1 VLRTPQGKLHFNC
14 IIYALCYIAS
24 AYFTSDPEDSS
35 VRFSPAVLL
44 CVASFSLTSDISAQS
59 LHNTE
64 FQLDYSS
71 SGVTGL
77 KHVHDKYDTDYI
89 ARSRTLGDLLIR
101 YRSKGEKDWKKASAA
116 LLNPADHASEQAVN
130 FTIGELV
137 PTLASLARASASVR
151 SQGLFA
157 LSDDLMPENSHD
169 EGVPRFVWFGR
180 KGTAEWAQY
189 DFPQPKEVH
198 SVQVYWALH
207 DDDANPGKLPK
218 SWRVLYRDGDDWKEV
233 TSPGGYPVTADQLT
247 STDFHPVTTS
257 ALRIE
262 VQLQEGATAGLFKWG
277 LNSEGRNV
285 NPIADLQ
292 ATENFRLQDNALVWT
307 IALKNASTRELEIGD
322 LALPIQFN
330 TQYVWDKTETYTK
343 RLIPHTLI
351 AGNGS
356 FLFWMRTNTEGP
368 YLVMTPAAGS
378 GLEYFEPQRFGRGV
392 AYYLHSTAA
401 GEELRVKGG
410 TWRLPH
416 TNLLLKPSGQSGDS
430 TTYQFRFRWAEDYAA
445 VRNVLY
451 DEGVFDIHVV
461 PGMTVPNDLTA
472 MFSLHTRNKI
482 KAVVAEHPEATQID
496 YVGERGRDV
505 HVYRV
510 RFSRI
515 GENLLKV
522 DYGDAQSLSLEF
534 FVTEP
539 LETLF
544 KKRASFLVSH
554 EQVKDPAK
562 WYNTVFS
569 QWDMKHEILRSPDD
583 LDNLQSYAVA
593 SDDPALGKAPY
604 IAGKNIFYPSQPEID
619 AVESYLKNFVWG
631 GLQETDKEPYPYA
644 IYGIPNWK
652 VNRDSPKDDPSG
664 KKHIWRIYDYPHIIL
679 LYYNMY
685 RVAKLYPSMTK
696 YLDKDAYLE
705 RAFGTAKA
713 FFTVPLEIVKWSAY
727 ETGTYNEVVIPDLID
742 ALYENGHKDQG
753 DWLKAAWEKK
763 VKHFINDHPYL
774 FGSEYP
780 FDSTGFESTHA
791 FAKYAMSHVLHP
803 GETAPTEE
811 SADVFNRTVKYDD
824 AVSFLEEQMKLNLA
838 CRGWL
843 ETAYYYLGSD
853 YRGGGPS
860 NYTLSYMAQ
869 MGGWAVSDYALYFAR
884 DPLTYLRLGYA
895 SFLSSWALLNSG
907 TPESNY
913 GYWYPGSNND
923 GGAGGGFEPRP
934 WGRAWFGNKEMG
946 RGSWW
951 YSGEIDLGYS
961 GALRSAATIVV
972 DDPIFGLF
980 AYGGDI
986 SRQKNLTQVIPK
998 DGLRARFHIV
1008 RGTQRLHILLARDGF
1023 ANDKPVSFDDALATI
1038 RFTLENRAAASHET
1052 VVQIAGLPAGEYE
1065 ATAQN
1070 HRLQKLT
1077 VRNGEEQQI
1086 RIPVDASGVAVVIT
1100 RVGALIHH

>member
-1 VLRTPQGKLHFNC
+1 VRFRPALPICLALSLSPQG
-14 IIYALCYIAS
+14 
-24 AYFTSDPEDSS
+24 
-35 VRFSPAVLL
+35 FS
-44 CVASFSLTSDISAQS
+44 QS
-59 LHNTE
+59 LDSAD
-64 FQLDYSS
+64 FQINYSS
-71 SGVTGL
+71 AGVTSL

-89 ARSRTLGDLLIR
+89 ARGRTLGDLLIR
-101 YRSKGEKDWKKASAA
+101 YRPAGEKEWKKMSAA
-116 LLNPADHASEQAVN
+116 FIKPGVPSSQQAVV
-130 FTIGELV
+130 FQIGELV
-137 PTLASLARASASVR
+137 PTLASLARASASIR

-157 LSDDLMPENSHD
+157 LSDELVPENSHD
-169 EGVPRFVWFGR
+169 TEVSRFVWFGR
-180 KGTAEWAQY
+180 KGTTEWVQY
-189 DFPQPKEVH
+189 DFPEPKQVH

-207 DDDANPGKLPK
+207 DDDTNPGKLPK
-218 SWRVLYRDGDDWKEV
+218 SWRLLYRDGDDWKEV
-233 TSPGGYPVTADQLT
+233 TSESDYPATADQLT
-247 STDFHPVTTS
+247 SVDFNPVTTS

-262 VQLQEGATAGLFKWG
+262 VQLEDGATAGLFKWG
-277 LNSEGRNV
+277 LNGEGRKVSQIN
-285 NPIADLQ
+285 DLQ
-292 ATENFRLQDNALVWT
+292 ASESFQLQDDALVWK
-307 IALKNASTRELEIGD
+307 ISLKNTTTHELEIGD

-343 RLIPHTLI
+343 RLIPHTLV
-351 AGNGS
+351 AENGS

-368 YLVMTPAAGS
+368 YLVMTPSSGS
-378 GLEYFEPQRFGRGV
+378 RLEYFEPQRFGRGV
-392 AYYLHSTAA
+392 TYYLHSAAA
-401 GEELRVKGG
+401 GEELRAKGG
-410 TWRLPH
+410 SWRLPQ
-416 TNLLLKPSGQSGDS
+416 TNLLLEPKGQSGDS
-430 TTYQFRFRWAEDYAA
+430 TTYQFSFRWAQDYAA
-445 VRNVLY
+445 VRNLLY
-451 DEGVFDIHVV
+451 EEGDFDINVV
-461 PGMTVPNDLTA
+461 PGMTVPTDLTA
-472 MFSLHTRNKI
+472 MLSLHTRNKI
-482 KAVVAEHPEATQID
+482 KAVVPEHPEATQIQ
-496 YVGERGRDV
+496 YVGERGKDI
-505 HVYRV
+505 HVYKV
-510 RFSRI
+510 RFSHL

-522 DYGDAQSLSLEF
+522 KYGEAQYLSLEF

-544 KKRASFLVSH
+544 KKRATFLVSR
-554 EQVKDPAK
+554 EQVKDSSK

-583 LDNLQSYAVA
+583 LDSLQSYAVA

-604 IAGKNIFYPSQPEID
+604 IAGKNIFYPSQREID

-664 KKHIWRIYDYPHIIL
+664 KKHVWRIYDYPHIVL

-685 RVAKLYPSMTK
+685 RVAKLYPEMPK

-713 FFTVPLEIVKWSAY
+713 FFTVPLDVVKWSAY

-742 ALYENGHKDQG
+742 ALYENDHKDQG

-780 FDSTGFESTHA
+780 FDSTGFESTEA
-791 FAKYAMSHVLHP
+791 FAKYAMTRVSHP
-803 GETAPTEE
+803 GKTAAGE
-811 SADVFNRTVKYDD
+811 SEDVFNQTVKYED

-884 DPLTYLRLGYA
+884 DPITYLRLGYA
-895 SFLSSWALLNSG
+895 SYLSSWALLNSG
-907 TPESNY
+907 TAESNY
-913 GYWYPGSNND
+913 GYWYPGKNND

-934 WGRAWFGNKEMG
+934 WGRAWLGNKEMG

-972 DDPIFGLF
+972 EDPIFGLF
-980 AYGGDI
+980 AYGGDV
-986 SRQKNLTQVIPK
+986 SREKNFTQVIPK
-998 DGLRARFHIV
+998 DGLRERFHIV
-1008 RGTQRLHILLARDGF
+1008 RGTQRVHIVLDRDGF
-1023 ANDKPVSFDDALATI
+1023 AKDKPVSFDDALTTI
-1038 RFTLENRAAASHET
+1038 RFTLENRASLKHDAI
-1052 VVQIAGLPAGEYE
+1052 VRVAGLPAGNYQ
-1065 ATAQN
+1065 ATVQN
-1070 HRLQKLT
+1070 YPAQKLT
-1077 VRNGEEQQI
+1077 VSSGDEQQM
-1086 RIPVDASGVAVVIT
+1086 RIPVDASGATVAIT
-1100 RVGALIHH
+1100 RVNAATHR

>member
-1 VLRTPQGKLHFNC
+1 LRFVP
-14 IIYALCYIAS
+14 
-24 AYFTSDPEDSS
+24 
-35 VRFSPAVLL
+35 VMLL
-44 CVASFSLTSDISAQS
+44 AASFSLAPEVSAQS
-59 LHNTE
+59 ISDSQ
-64 FQLDYSS
+64 FQLDSSS
-71 SGVTGL
+71 SGLTSL
-77 KHVHDKYDTDYI
+77 KRVQDKYDTDYI
-89 ARSRTLGDLLIR
+89 ARGRALGDVLIR
-101 YRSKGEKDWKKASAA
+101 YRLEDERDWRKASAA
-116 LLNPADHASEQAVN
+116 LRNPSDPSSAQSLTLRID
-130 FTIGELV
+130 ELV
-137 PTLASLARASASVR
+137 PTLASLARPSAAVR
-151 SQGLFA
+151 SQA
-157 LSDDLMPENSHD
+157 LLVLNDQPLPENSHD
-169 EGVPRFVWFGR
+169 ENVLRFAWYGR
-180 KGTAEWAQY
+180 KGTAEWVQY
-189 DFPQPKEVH
+189 DFPEPKQVQ

-207 DDDANPGKLPK
+207 DNDTNPDKLPK

-233 TSPGGYPVTADQLT
+233 NSPAGYPLAADRVNEAEFG
-247 STDFHPVTTS
+247 SVTTS
-257 ALRIE
+257 ALRLE
-262 VQLQEGATAGLFKWG
+262 VQLQDGATAAIFKWG
-277 LNSEGRNV
+277 LNGEGRKV
-285 NPIADLQ
+285 KPIKDLE
-292 ATENFRLQDNALVWT
+292 ATESFRLQNNVLLWT
-307 IALKNASTRELEIGD
+307 ISLKNVSTRDLEIGD
-322 LALPIQFN
+322 VALPIPFN

-378 GLEYFEPQRFGRGV
+378 GFEYFEPQGFGRGV
-392 AYYLHSTAA
+392 AYYLHSAAA
-401 GEELRVKGG
+401 GEELRAKGG

-416 TNLLLKPSGQSGDS
+416 TKLVLMPVGQSGDS
-430 TTYQFRFRWAEDYAA
+430 ATYQFRFRWAEDYNA
-445 VRNVLY
+445 VRDVLY
-451 DEGVFDIHVV
+451 EEGAFDINVV
-461 PGMTVPNDLTA
+461 PGMTVPTDLTA
-472 MFSLHTRNKI
+472 MFSLRTHNKI
-482 KAVVAEHPEATQID
+482 REIVPEHPEATQIQ
-496 YVGERGRDV
+496 YVGDRGKDV
-505 HVYRV
+505 HVYKV
-510 RFSRI
+510 RFSRL

-522 DYGDAQSLSLEF
+522 EYGNAQYLSLEF

-554 EQVKDPAK
+554 EQVKDPSK

-569 QWDMKHEILRSPDD
+569 QWDMKHEILRTPDD

-619 AVESYLKNFVWG
+619 AIEGYLKNFVWG
-631 GLQETDKEPYPYA
+631 GLQQMDKEPYPYA

-652 VNRDSPKDDPSG
+652 VNRDSPKDNPDG
-664 KKHIWRIYDYPHIIL
+664 KKHIWRIYDYPHIVL

-685 RVAKLYPSMTK
+685 QVAKLYPSMTK

-727 ETGTYNEVVIPDLID
+727 ETGTYNEVVIPELID
-742 ALYENGHKDQG
+742 ALYENGRREEA

-791 FAKYAMSHVLHP
+791 IAKYAMAHVLAP
-803 GETAPTEE
+803 EETPASGE
-811 SADVFNRTVKYDD
+811 SADVFNRTVKYED
-824 AVSFLEEQMKLNLA
+824 AVSFLNEQMQLNLA

-853 YRGGGPS
+853 YRGSGPS

-869 MGGWAVSDYALYFAR
+869 MGGWAVSDYGLYFAR
-884 DPLTYLRLGYA
+884 DPIPYLRLGYA

-913 GYWYPGSNND
+913 GYWYPGKNSD

-934 WGRAWFGNKEMG
+934 WGRAWLGNKEMG

-961 GALRSAATIVV
+961 GALRSAATVVV

-986 SRQKNLTQVIPK
+986 SHDKDLTQVIPK

-1008 RGTQRLHILLARDGF
+1008 RGTQRMHILLDRDGF
-1023 ANDKPVSFDDALATI
+1023 ARDKPISFDDALTTI
-1038 RFTLENRAAASHET
+1038 QFTLENRATASHVT
-1052 VVQIAGLPAGEYE
+1052 VLRVSGLPPGIYE
-1065 ATAQN
+1065 ATEQN
-1070 HRLQKLT
+1070 YPPQRLT
-1077 VRNGEEQQI
+1077 VRNGEEQQF
-1086 RIPVDASGVAVVIT
+1086 RVPVGPSDASLVIQ
-1100 RVGALIHH
+1100 RVTASNHPASDH

>member
-1 VLRTPQGKLHFNC
+1 MFLWGLNGEGR
-14 IIYALCYIAS
+14 
-24 AYFTSDPEDSS
+24 E
-35 VRFSPAVLL
+35 
-44 CVASFSLTSDISAQS
+44 VAPI
-59 LHNTE
+59 
-64 FQLDYSS
+64 
-71 SGVTGL
+71 
-77 KHVHDKYDTDYI
+77 HD
-89 ARSRTLGDLLIR
+89 L
-101 YRSKGEKDWKKASAA
+101 
-116 LLNPADHASEQAVN
+116 HASE
-130 FTIGELV
+130 
-137 PTLASLARASASVR
+137 S
-151 SQGLFA
+151 
-157 LSDDLMPENSHD
+157 
-169 EGVPRFVWFGR
+169 
-180 KGTAEWAQY
+180 
-189 DFPQPKEVH
+189 
-198 SVQVYWALH
+198 
-207 DDDANPGKLPK
+207 
-218 SWRVLYRDGDDWKEV
+218 
-233 TSPGGYPVTADQLT
+233 
-247 STDFHPVTTS
+247 FH
-257 ALRIE
+257 
-262 VQLQEGATAGLFKWG
+262 LQK
-277 LNSEGRNV
+277 
-285 NPIADLQ
+285 
-292 ATENFRLQDNALVWT
+292 NALIWT
-307 IALKNASTRELEIGD
+307 ISLKNESMRELEIGD

-368 YLVMTPAAGS
+368 YLVMTPAPGS
-378 GLEYFEPQRFGRGV
+378 GLEYFEPRGFGRGV
-392 AYYLHSTAA
+392 AYYIHSAAA
-401 GEELRVKGG
+401 GEELQAKGG

-416 TNLLLKPSGQSGDS
+416 TKILLQPSGQSGDS
-430 TTYQFRFRWAEDYAA
+430 ATYQFRFRWAEDYSA

-451 DEGVFDIHVV
+451 EDGDFDINVV
-461 PGMTVPNDLTA
+461 PGMTIPADLTA
-472 MFSLHTRNKI
+472 MFSLRTHNKI
-482 KAVVAEHPEATQID
+482 RAIVPEHPQATRIE
-496 YVGERGRDV
+496 YLGERGNDV
-505 HVYRV
+505 HVYKV
-510 RFSRI
+510 RFSRL

-522 DYGDAQSLSLEF
+522 DYGNSQYLSLEF

-544 KKRASFLVSH
+544 KKRASFLVSQ
-554 EQVKDPAK
+554 EQVKDSSK

-569 QWDMKHEILRSPDD
+569 QWDMKHEILRSPGD
-583 LDNLQSYAVA
+583 LDGLQSYAVA

-652 VNRDSPKDDPSG
+652 VNRDSSKDDPSG
-664 KKHIWRIYDYPHIIL
+664 KKHIWRIYDYPHVIL

-705 RAFGTAKA
+705 RALGTAKA
-713 FFTVPLEIVKWSAY
+713 FFTVPLEIVKWSPY

-742 ALYENGHKDQG
+742 ALYENGHKEQG

-791 FAKYAMSHVLHP
+791 FAKYAMSHVLKP
-803 GETAPTEE
+803 GEAAG
-811 SADVFNRTVKYDD
+811 ADGSGGVFNRSIKYKLNESVKYGD
-824 AVSFLEEQMKLNLA
+824 AVSFLDEQIKLNLA

-853 YRGGGPS
+853 YRGSGPS

-884 DPLTYLRLGYA
+884 DPVPYLRLGYA
-895 SFLSSWALLNSG
+895 SYLSSWALLNSG

-913 GYWYPGSNND
+913 GYWYPGKNND

-934 WGRAWFGNKEMG
+934 WGRAWLGNKEMG

-980 AYGGDI
+980 AYGGDL
-986 SRQKNLTQVIPK
+986 SREKNLIQVIPK
-998 DGLRARFHIV
+998 DGLRARFHIM
-1008 RGTQRLHILLARDGF
+1008 RGPQRLHILLARDGF
-1023 ANDKPVSFDDALATI
+1023 AKDKPVSFDDGLTTI
-1038 RFTLENRAAASHET
+1038 RFTLENRATANHET
-1052 VVQIAGLPAGEYE
+1052 MVRIAGLPAGRYK

-1070 HRLQKLT
+1070 HPADRLT
-1077 VRNGEEQQI
+1077 VHAGEEQQI
-1086 RIPVDASGVAVVIT
+1086 RIPVEAKDTTVVIT
-1100 RVGALIHH
+1100 RVLASTHR

>member
-1 VLRTPQGKLHFNC
+1 MRF
-14 IIYALCYIAS
+14 IS
-24 AYFTSDPEDSS
+24 AW
-35 VRFSPAVLL
+35 LL
-44 CVASFSLTSDISAQS
+44 CVAFSFTPRASAQY

-64 FQLDYSS
+64 FQVGYSS
-71 SGVTGL
+71 SGVTSL
-77 KHVHDKYDTDYI
+77 KRIHDKYDTDYI
-89 ARSRTLGDLLIR
+89 ARGRILGDLLIR
-101 YRSKGEKDWKKASAA
+101 YRFAGEKEWSKASAA
-116 LLNPADHASEQAVN
+116 LLDQTSPSSEHAVA

-137 PTLASLARASASVR
+137 PTLASLARPSASVR
-151 SQGLFA
+151 SPALFA
-157 LSDDLMPENSHD
+157 LSDELLPENSHD
-169 EGVPRFVWFGR
+169 TDVSRFVWFGR
-180 KGTAEWAQY
+180 KGTAEWVQY
-189 DFPQPKEVH
+189 DFPEPKQVH

-207 DDDANPGKLPK
+207 DDDTNPGKLPK
-218 SWRVLYRDGDDWKEV
+218 SWRLLYRVGDDWKEV
-233 TSPGGYPVTADQLT
+233 TSPGGYPVTADQINEV
-247 STDFHPVTTS
+247 DINPITTS

-262 VQLQEGATAGLFKWG
+262 AQLQDGASAGLFKWG
-277 LNSEGRNV
+277 INGEGRKV
-285 NPIADLQ
+285 APIHDLQ
-292 ATENFRLQDNALVWT
+292 ATESFHLQDNALVWT
-307 IALKNASTRELEIGD
+307 ISLKNESPRELEIGD
-322 LALPIQFN
+322 FALPIQFN
-330 TQYVWDKTETYTK
+330 TRYVWDKTETYTK

-351 AGNGS
+351 AENGS

-368 YLVMTPAAGS
+368 YLLMTPASGS

-392 AYYLHSTAA
+392 DYYLHSAAA
-401 GEELRVKGG
+401 GEELRAKGG

-416 TNLLLKPSGQSGDS
+416 TKLLLKSRGQSGDS
-430 TTYQFRFRWAEDYAA
+430 ATYQFRFRWAEDYSA

-451 DEGVFDIHVV
+451 EEGAFDINVV
-461 PGMTVPNDLTA
+461 PGMTVPTDLTA

-482 KAVVAEHPEATQID
+482 RAIVPEHPEATRIE
-496 YVGERGRDV
+496 YVGERGQDV

-510 RFSRI
+510 RFSRL

-554 EQVKDPAK
+554 EQVKDPSK

-569 QWDMKHEILRSPDD
+569 QWDMKHEVLRSPDD

-604 IAGKNIFYPSQPEID
+604 VAGKNIFFPSQPEID
-619 AVESYLKNFVWG
+619 AVEYYLKNFVWG

-652 VNRDSPKDDPSG
+652 VNRDSPKDDPDG
-664 KKHIWRIYDYPHIIL
+664 KKHIWRIYDYPHVIL

-685 RVAKLYPSMTK
+685 QIARLYPSMTK

-713 FFTVPLEIVKWSAY
+713 FFTVPLDIVKWSAY
-727 ETGTYNEVVIPDLID
+727 ETGTYNEVVIPDLIN
-742 ALYENGHKDQG
+742 ALYENGHNDQAN
-753 DWLKAAWEKK
+753 WLKAAWEKK

-791 FAKYAMSHVLHP
+791 FAKYAMSHVLNP
-803 GETAPTEE
+803 RETPRTDA
-811 SADVFNRTVKYDD
+811 SSDDFRRTVKYDD
-824 AVSFLEEQMKLNLA
+824 AVTFLDEQMKLNLA

-853 YRGGGPS
+853 YRGSGPS

-869 MGGWAVSDYALYFAR
+869 MGGWAVSDYALYFAH
-884 DPLTYLRLGYA
+884 DPIPYLRLGYA
-895 SFLSSWALLNSG
+895 SYLSSWALLNSG

-913 GYWYPGSNND
+913 GYWYPGNNND

-934 WGRAWFGNKEMG
+934 WGRAWLGNKEMG

-961 GALRSAATIVV
+961 GALRSAATVVV

-986 SRQKNLTQVIPK
+986 SRQKNLTQVVPK
-998 DGLRARFHIV
+998 DGLRARFHIM

-1023 ANDKPVSFDDALATI
+1023 AKDQAVSFDDALTTI
-1038 RFTLENRAAASHET
+1038 RFTLENRAATSHET
-1052 VVQIAGLPAGEYE
+1052 IVRIAGLSVGEYE

-1070 HRLQKLT
+1070 HPVQKLT
-1077 VRNGEEQQI
+1077 VHNGEEQQL

-1100 RVGALIHH
+1100 RVSAPTQR

>member
-1 VLRTPQGKLHFNC
+1 MRVIPAWLL
-14 IIYALCYIAS
+14 
-24 AYFTSDPEDSS
+24 S
-35 VRFSPAVLL
+35 VAIPFAPLA
-44 CVASFSLTSDISAQS
+44 SAQS
-59 LHNTE
+59 LQNTA
-64 FQLDYSS
+64 FQCNLSS
-71 SGVTGL
+71 SGVTSL

-89 ARSRTLGDLLIR
+89 ARGRTLGDLLIR
-101 YRSKGEKDWKKASAA
+101 YRSAGEREWKKASAA
-116 LLNPADHASEQAVN
+116 VRDPGDPSSEQTAR

-137 PTLASLARASASVR
+137 PTLASLARPSASVR
-151 SQGLFA
+151 SQGLLA
-157 LSDDLMPENSHD
+157 LSDELLPENSHD
-169 EGVPRFVWFGR
+169 TEVPRFVWFGR
-180 KGTAEWAQY
+180 KGTAEWVQY
-189 DFPQPKEVH
+189 DFPEPKQAH
-198 SVQVYWALH
+198 SVEVYWALH
-207 DDDANPGKLPK
+207 DDDSNPGKLPK
-218 SWRVLYRDGDDWKEV
+218 SWRLLYRDGDDWKEV
-233 TSPGGYPVTADQLT
+233 TAPGGYPLAPDQINQV
-247 STDFHPVTTS
+247 DFHPVTTS

-262 VQLQEGATAGLFKWG
+262 VQLEDGATAGLFKWG
-277 LNSEGRNV
+277 LNGEGRKV
-285 NPIADLQ
+285 APIKDLEATERFQLQ
-292 ATENFRLQDNALVWT
+292 ANALVWT
-307 IALKNASTRELEIGD
+307 ISLENVSTRELEIGD
-322 LALPIQFN
+322 LALPMQFN

-343 RLIPHTLI
+343 RLIAHTLI
-351 AGNGS
+351 AENGS

-368 YLVMTPAAGS
+368 YLVMTPASGS
-378 GLEYFEPQRFGRGV
+378 GLEYFEPQGFGRGV
-392 AYYLHSTAA
+392 AYYLHSAA
-401 GEELRVKGG
+401 VGEELRAKGG

-416 TNLLLKPSGQSGDS
+416 TKLLLGPSGQSGDS
-430 TTYQFRFRWAEDYAA
+430 ATYQFRFRWAEDYTA

-451 DEGVFDIHVV
+451 EEGVFDINVV
-461 PGMTVPNDLTA
+461 PGMTVPTDLTA

-482 KAVVAEHPEATQID
+482 QAVVPEHPEATRID
-496 YVGERGRDV
+496 YLGERGQDV

-510 RFSRI
+510 RFSRL

-522 DYGDAQSLSLEF
+522 EYGNAQSLSLEF

-544 KKRASFLVSH
+544 KKRSSFLVSH
-554 EQVKDPAK
+554 EQVKDPSK

-604 IAGKNIFYPSQPEID
+604 IAGKNIFYPSQTEID

-631 GLQETDKEPYPYA
+631 GLQETDKESYPYA

-652 VNRDSPKDDPSG
+652 VNRESTKDDPSG
-664 KKHIWRIYDYPHIIL
+664 KKHIWRIYDYPHVVL

-685 RVAKLYPSMTK
+685 QVAKLYPSMTK
-696 YLDKDAYLE
+696 YLDKDGYLL

-742 ALYENGHKDQG
+742 ALYENGHKEQA

-791 FAKYAMSHVLHP
+791 FAKYAMSQVLHP
-803 GETAPTEE
+803 GETRAVEE
-811 SADVFNRTVKYDD
+811 SGDVFNRAVKYED

-853 YRGGGPS
+853 YRGSGPS

-884 DPLTYLRLGYA
+884 DPLAYLRLGYA
-895 SFLSSWALLNSG
+895 SFLSSWALVNSG

-913 GYWYPGSNND
+913 GYWYPGHNND

-934 WGRAWFGNKEMG
+934 WGRAWLGNKEMG

-980 AYGGDI
+980 AYGGDL
-986 SRQKNLTQVIPK
+986 SSEKNITQVIPQ

-1008 RGTQRLHILLARDGF
+1008 RGAQRLHILLARDGF
-1023 ANDKPVSFDDALATI
+1023 RKGKPVSFDDLLRTI
-1038 RFTLENRAAASHET
+1038 RFTLENRAAAKHDTE
-1052 VVQIAGLPAGEYE
+1052 VRVRGLPAGEYE

-1070 HRLQKLT
+1070 HPAQKLT
-1077 VRNGEEQQI
+1077 VQNGEEQQI
-1086 RIPVDASGVAVVIT
+1086 RIPVDASEVAVVIT
-1100 RVGALIHH
+1100 RVGASTHR

>member
-1 VLRTPQGKLHFNC
+1 M
-14 IIYALCYIAS
+14 
-24 AYFTSDPEDSS
+24 
-35 VRFSPAVLL
+35 RFPFAFVLL
-44 CVASFSLTSDISAQS
+44 AAFSLPTLASPQS
-59 LHNTE
+59 LQNSE
-64 FQLDYSS
+64 FHVTYSF
-71 SGVTGL
+71 SGVTSL
-77 KHVHDKYDTDYI
+77 KRVQDKYDTDYI
-89 ARSRTLGDLLIR
+89 ARGRTLGDVLIR
-101 YRSKGEKDWKKASAA
+101 YRSEGEKEWRKASAA
-116 LLNPADHASEQAVN
+116 LLDPKNSSSERTVT
-130 FTIGELV
+130 FSIGELV
-137 PTLASLARASASVR
+137 PTLASLARPSASVR
-151 SQGLFA
+151 SPAVFA
-157 LSDDLMPENSHD
+157 LNDQLLPENSQD
-169 EGVPRFVWFGR
+169 ESIPRFFWFCR
-180 KGTAEWAQY
+180 NGTPEWVQY
-189 DFPQPKEVH
+189 DFPEPKQVH
-198 SVQVYWALH
+198 SVQIYWAVH
-207 DDDANPGKLPK
+207 EEDANPGKLPK
-218 SWRVLYRDGDDWKEV
+218 SWRILYRDGEDWKKV
-233 TSPGGYPVTADQLT
+233 ISRGNYPLAADQINAIEF
-247 STDFHPVTTS
+247 DPVTTS

-262 VQLQEGATAGLFKWG
+262 AQLQDGATAGMYMWG
-277 LNSEGRNV
+277 LNGEGRKV
-285 NPIADLQ
+285 APIHDLH
-292 ATENFRLQDNALVWT
+292 ASESFHIQDNALIWT
-307 IALKNASTRELEIGD
+307 ISLKNESTRELEIGD

-368 YLVMTPAAGS
+368 YLVMTPAPGS
-378 GLEYFEPQRFGRGV
+378 GLEYFEPRGFGRGV
-392 AYYLHSTAA
+392 AYYIHSAAA
-401 GEELRVKGG
+401 GEELQAKGG

-416 TNLLLKPSGQSGDS
+416 TKIVLQPSGQSGDS
-430 TTYQFRFRWAEDYAA
+430 ATYQFRFRWAEDYGA

-451 DEGVFDIHVV
+451 EDGDFDINVV
-461 PGMTVPNDLTA
+461 PGMTITTDLTA
-472 MFSLHTRNKI
+472 MFSLRTHNKI
-482 KAVVAEHPEATQID
+482 RAVVPEHPEATRIE
-496 YVGERGRDV
+496 YIGERGKDV
-505 HVYRV
+505 HVYKV
-510 RFSRI
+510 RFSRL

-522 DYGDAQSLSLEF
+522 DYGDSQYLSLEF

-544 KKRASFLVSH
+544 RKRASFLVSH
-554 EQVKDPAK
+554 EQVKDSSK

-583 LDNLQSYAVA
+583 LDGLQSYAVA

-652 VNRDSPKDDPSG
+652 VNRDSAKDDPSG
-664 KKHIWRIYDYPHIIL
+664 KKHIWRIYDYPHVIL

-713 FFTVPLEIVKWSAY
+713 FFTVPLEIVKWSPY

-742 ALYENGHKDQG
+742 ALYENGHKEQG

-791 FAKYAMSHVLHP
+791 FAKYAMDHVLKP
-803 GETAPTEE
+803 GEA
-811 SADVFNRTVKYDD
+811 ADAERSGGVFNRSVKYELNESVKYDD
-824 AVSFLEEQMKLNLA
+824 AVSFLNEQIKLNLA

-853 YRGGGPS
+853 YRGSGPS

-884 DPLTYLRLGYA
+884 DPIPYLRLGYA
-895 SFLSSWALLNSG
+895 SYLSSWALLNTG

-913 GYWYPGSNND
+913 GYWYPGKNND

-934 WGRAWFGNKEMG
+934 WGRAWLGNKEMG

-980 AYGGDI
+980 AYGGDL
-986 SRQKNLTQVIPK
+986 SREKNLIHVIPK
-998 DGLRARFHIV
+998 DGLRARFHIM
-1008 RGTQRLHILLARDGF
+1008 RGAQRVHILLARDGF
-1023 ANDKPVSFDDALATI
+1023 AKDKPISFDDGLATI
-1038 RFTLENRAAASHET
+1038 EFTLENRASAKHET
-1052 VVQIAGLPAGEYE
+1052 VVRIAGLPAGNYKAMAENHP
-1065 ATAQN
+1065 AQ
-1070 HRLQKLT
+1070 RLT
-1077 VRNGEEQQI
+1077 VHDGEEQLI
-1086 RIPVDASGVAVVIT
+1086 RIPLDASGASVVIT
-1100 RVGALIHH
+1100 RVLAATRR

>member
-1 VLRTPQGKLHFNC
+1 M
-14 IIYALCYIAS
+14 
-24 AYFTSDPEDSS
+24 
-35 VRFSPAVLL
+35 RFPLAFLL
-44 CVASFSLTSDISAQS
+44 LAAFSLPPLASPQS
-59 LHNTE
+59 LQNSE
-64 FQLDYSS
+64 FHLTYSS
-71 SGVTGL
+71 SGVTSL
-77 KHVHDKYDTDYI
+77 KRVQDKYDTDYV
-89 ARSRTLGDLLIR
+89 ARGRALGDLLIR
-101 YRSKGEKDWKKASAA
+101 YRSEGEKEWRKASAA
-116 LLNPADHASEQAVN
+116 LLDPKNSSPERNATFS
-130 FTIGELV
+130 IGELV
-137 PTLASLARASASVR
+137 PTLASLARPSASVR
-151 SQGLFA
+151 SPAVFVLNDQL
-157 LSDDLMPENSHD
+157 LPENSKD
-169 EGVPRFVWFGR
+169 ESIPRFFWFGR
-180 KGTAEWAQY
+180 NGTPEWVQY
-189 DFPQPKEVH
+189 DFPEPKQVH
-198 SVQVYWALH
+198 SVQVYWAVH
-207 DDDANPGKLPK
+207 DEDANPGKLPK
-218 SWRVLYRDGDDWKEV
+218 SWRVLYRDGEDWREV
-233 TSPGGYPVTADQLT
+233 NPRGSYPVAADQINAIEF
-247 STDFHPVTTS
+247 DPVTTS

-262 VQLQEGATAGLFKWG
+262 AQLQDGATAGMFMWG
-277 LNSEGRNV
+277 LNGEGRKV
-285 NPIADLQ
+285 APIHDLNASESFQ
-292 ATENFRLQDNALVWT
+292 LQNNALIWT
-307 IALKNASTRELEIGD
+307 ISLKNESARQLEIGD
-322 LALPIQFN
+322 LALPIPFN

-368 YLVMTPAAGS
+368 YLVMTPAPGS
-378 GLEYFEPQRFGRGV
+378 GLEYFEPRGFGRGV
-392 AYYLHSTAA
+392 AYYIHSAAA
-401 GEELRVKGG
+401 GEELQAKGG

-416 TNLLLKPSGQSGDS
+416 TKILLQPSGQSGDS
-430 TTYQFRFRWAEDYAA
+430 ATYQFRFRWAEDYNA

-451 DEGVFDIHVV
+451 EDGDFDINVV
-461 PGMTVPNDLTA
+461 PGMTIPTDLTA
-472 MFSLHTRNKI
+472 MFSLRTHNKI
-482 KAVVAEHPEATQID
+482 RAVVPEHPEATRIE
-496 YVGERGRDV
+496 YIGERGKDV
-505 HVYRV
+505 HVYKV
-510 RFSRI
+510 RFSRL

-522 DYGDAQSLSLEF
+522 DYGDAQYLSLEF

-554 EQVKDPAK
+554 EQVKDSSK

-583 LDNLQSYAVA
+583 LDGLQSYAVA

-619 AVESYLKNFVWG
+619 AVESYLKDFVWG

-664 KKHIWRIYDYPHIIL
+664 KKHIWRIYDYPHVIL

-685 RVAKLYPSMTK
+685 QVAKLYPSMTK

-742 ALYENGHKDQG
+742 ALYENGHKDQA

-791 FAKYAMSHVLHP
+791 FAKYAMSQVLKP
-803 GETAPTEE
+803 GEAAGRGREGGVHNQGVKYELNE
-811 SADVFNRTVKYDD
+811 SVKYDD
-824 AVSFLEEQMKLNLA
+824 AVSFLHEQMKLNLA

-853 YRGGGPS
+853 YRGSGPS

-884 DPLTYLRLGYA
+884 DPIPYLRLGYA
-895 SFLSSWALLNSG
+895 SYLSSWALLNSG

-913 GYWYPGSNND
+913 GYWYPGKNND

-934 WGRAWFGNKEMG
+934 WGRAWLGNKEMG

-980 AYGGDI
+980 AYGGDL
-986 SRQKNLTQVIPK
+986 SREKNLIRVIPK
-998 DGLRARFHIV
+998 DGLRARFHIM
-1008 RGTQRLHILLARDGF
+1008 RGAQRMHILLSRDGF
-1023 ANDKPVSFDDALATI
+1023 AKDKPVSFDDGLATI
-1038 RFTLENRAAASHET
+1038 RFTLENRATARHET
-1052 VVQIAGLPAGEYE
+1052 MVRIAGLPAGSYKV
-1065 ATAQN
+1065 TAQN
-1070 HRLQKLT
+1070 HLAQKLT
-1077 VRNGEEQQI
+1077 VHDGEEQLIQI
-1086 RIPVDASGVAVVIT
+1086 PLDASGASVVIT
-1100 RVGALIHH
+1100 RVRAASRR

>member
-1 VLRTPQGKLHFNC
+1 VRCRP
-14 IIYALCYIAS
+14 ALFLCFAFS
-24 AYFTSDPEDSS
+24 FS
-35 VRFSPAVLL
+35 SPA
-44 CVASFSLTSDISAQS
+44 SAQS
-59 LHNTE
+59 LHNTD

-71 SGVTGL
+71 SGVTSL
-77 KHVHDKYDTDYI
+77 KRVRDKYDTDYI
-89 ARSRTLGDLLIR
+89 AHGRTLGDLLIR
-101 YRSKGEKDWKKASAA
+101 YRSLGERDWKKASAA
-116 LLNPADHASEQAVN
+116 LLNPSDPSEHAVN

-137 PTLASLARASASVR
+137 PTLASLARPSASVR

-157 LSDDLMPENSHD
+157 LSDVLMPENSHD
-169 EGVPRFVWFGR
+169 TEVPRFVWFGR
-180 KGTAEWAQY
+180 KGTAEWVQY
-189 DFPQPKEVH
+189 DFPESKQVH
-198 SVQVYWALH
+198 SVQVYWATH
-207 DDDANPGKLPK
+207 DDDASPGKLPK
-218 SWRVLYRDGDDWKEV
+218 SWRLLYRDGEDWKEV
-233 TSPGGYPVTADQLT
+233 TSLGGYPVAADQLT
-247 STDFHPVTTS
+247 SIDFHPISTS

-262 VQLQEGATAGLFKWG
+262 AQLQDGATAGLFKWG
-277 LNSEGRNV
+277 INGEGRKV
-285 NPIADLQ
+285 TPINDLQ
-292 ATENFRLQDNALVWT
+292 ASESFRLEDNALVWT
-307 IALKNASTRELEIGD
+307 ISLKNSSTHELEIGD

-368 YLVMTPAAGS
+368 YLVMTPSSGS
-378 GLEYFEPQRFGRGV
+378 GLEYFEPQGFGRGV

-401 GEELRVKGG
+401 GEELRAKGG
-410 TWRLPH
+410 SWRLPH
-416 TNLLLKPSGQSGDS
+416 TNLVLKSSGQSGDS
-430 TTYQFRFRWAEDYAA
+430 ATYQFRFRWAQDYTA

-451 DEGVFDIHVV
+451 DEGVFDINVV
-461 PGMTVPNDLTA
+461 PGMTVPTDLTA
-472 MFSLHTRNKI
+472 MFSLRTHNKI
-482 KAVVAEHPEATQID
+482 RAIVPEHPETTEVE
-496 YVGERGRDV
+496 YVGERGKDV
-505 HVYRV
+505 LVYKV
-510 RFSRI
+510 RFSRL
-515 GENLLKV
+515 GENLLRL

-554 EQVKDPAK
+554 EQVKDPSK

-583 LDNLQSYAVA
+583 LDNLPSYAVA

-631 GLQETDKEPYPYA
+631 GLEETDKEPYPYA

-652 VNRDSPKDDPSG
+652 VNRENPKDDPSG
-664 KKHIWRIYDYPHIIL
+664 KKHIWRIYDYPHIVL

-685 RVAKLYPSMTK
+685 QVAKLYPSMTK

-713 FFTVPLEIVKWSAY
+713 FFTVPLEIVQWSAY

-742 ALYENGHKDQG
+742 ALYENGHKEQG

-780 FDSTGFESTHA
+780 FDSTGFESTQA
-791 FAKYAMSHVLHP
+791 FAKYAMAHVLPP
-803 GETAPTEE
+803 GQASV
-811 SADVFNRTVKYDD
+811 SAANEAGDAFNQTVTYEN

-895 SFLSSWALLNSG
+895 SSLSSWALLNSG

-913 GYWYPGSNND
+913 GYWYPGKNND

-934 WGRAWFGNKEMG
+934 WGRAWLGNKEMG

-961 GALRSAATIVV
+961 GALRSASTIVV

-986 SRQKNLTQVIPK
+986 SREKNFTQVIPK
-998 DGLRARFHIV
+998 DGLRARLHIV
-1008 RGTQRLHILLARDGF
+1008 RGTQRVHILLARDGF
-1023 ANDKPVSFDDALATI
+1023 AKDKPVSFDDALATI
-1038 RFTLENRAAASHET
+1038 RFTLENRAAGNHDT
-1052 VVQIAGLPAGEYE
+1052 VVRIAGLPAGEYQ
-1065 ATAQN
+1065 ATSKNRSA
-1070 HRLQKLT
+1070 QKLT
-1077 VRNGEEQQI
+1077 VEDGEEQQI
-1086 RIPVDASGVAVVIT
+1086 RIPVETSGVAVIIT
-1100 RVGALIHH
+1100 RVRARTHH

>member
-1 VLRTPQGKLHFNC
+1 
-14 IIYALCYIAS
+14 
-24 AYFTSDPEDSS
+24 
-35 VRFSPAVLL
+35 VRFRLALLL
-44 CVASFSLTSDISAQS
+44 CVAISFSPHAFAQS
-59 LHNTE
+59 PNNTE

-71 SGVTGL
+71 SGVTSL

-89 ARSRTLGDLLIR
+89 ARRRTLGDLLIR
-101 YRSKGEKDWKKASAA
+101 YRSAGETAWKKASAA
-116 LLNPADHASEQAVN
+116 VRDPGDPSSEQTAS

-151 SQGLFA
+151 SQGLLA
-157 LSDDLMPENSHD
+157 LSDELLPENSHD
-169 EGVPRFVWFGR
+169 TDVPRFVWFGR
-180 KGTAEWAQY
+180 KGTVEWVQY
-189 DFPQPKEVH
+189 DFPEPKPKQVH
-198 SVQVYWALH
+198 SVEVYWALH
-207 DDDANPGKLPK
+207 DDDSNPGKLPK
-218 SWRVLYRDGDDWKEV
+218 TWRLLYRDGDDWKEV
-233 TSPGGYPVTADQLT
+233 TSPGGYPRTADQLT
-247 STDFHPVTTS
+247 SIDFNPITTS

-262 VQLQEGATAGLFKWG
+262 VQLEDGATAGLFKWG
-277 LNSEGRNV
+277 INGEGRKV
-285 NPIADLQ
+285 SPIKDLQ
-292 ATENFRLQDNALVWT
+292 ANESFRLQDNALVWT
-307 IALKNASTRELEIGD
+307 ISLENSSTRELEIGD

-343 RLIPHTLI
+343 RLIPHALI

-368 YLVMTPAAGS
+368 YLVMTPSPGS
-378 GLEYFEPQRFGRGV
+378 GLEYFEPQGFGRGV
-392 AYYLHSTAA
+392 AYYLHSTAV
-401 GEELRVKGG
+401 GEELRAKGG

-416 TNLLLKPSGQSGDS
+416 TKLLLRPSGQSGDS
-430 TTYQFRFRWAEDYAA
+430 ATYQFRFHWAEDYTA

-451 DEGVFDIHVV
+451 EEGVFDINVV
-461 PGMTVPNDLTA
+461 PGMTVPTDLTA
-472 MFSLHTRNKI
+472 MFSLRTRNKI
-482 KAVVAEHPEATQID
+482 QAIVPEHPEATRID
-496 YVGERGRDV
+496 YLGERGKDV

-510 RFSRI
+510 RFSRL

-522 DYGDAQSLSLEF
+522 DYGNAQSLSLEF

-544 KKRASFLVSH
+544 KKRSSFLVSH
-554 EQVKDPAK
+554 EQVKDPSK

-631 GLQETDKEPYPYA
+631 GLQETDQEPYPYA

-685 RVAKLYPSMTK
+685 QVAKLYPAMTK
-696 YLDKDAYLE
+696 YLDEDGYLL

-727 ETGTYNEVVIPDLID
+727 ETGTYNEVVIPELID
-742 ALYENGHKDQG
+742 ALYQNGHKDQA

-763 VKHFINDHPYL
+763 VEHFINDHPYL

-791 FAKYAMSHVLHP
+791 FAKYAMSHVQHP
-803 GETAPTEE
+803 GESLNPGE
-811 SADVFNRTVKYDD
+811 SAEVFSRTVKYQD

-860 NYTLSYMAQ
+860 SYTLSYMAQ

-895 SFLSSWALLNSG
+895 SSLSSWALLNSG

-913 GYWYPGSNND
+913 GDWYPGKNND

-934 WGRAWFGNKEMG
+934 WGRAWLGNKEMG

-961 GALRSAATIVV
+961 GALRSAATVVV

-986 SRQKNLTQVIPK
+986 SREKNFTKVIPK

-1008 RGTQRLHILLARDGF
+1008 RGTQRVHLLLARDGF
-1023 ANDKPVSFDDALATI
+1023 AKDKPVSFDDALTTL
-1038 RFTLENRAAASHET
+1038 RFTLENRAAANHDT
-1052 VVQIAGLPAGEYE
+1052 VVRIAGLPPGVYE
-1065 ATAQN
+1065 AAAQN
-1070 HRLQKLT
+1070 HPSQRVTVQKS
-1077 VRNGEEQQI
+1077 EEQQI
-1086 RIPVDASGVAVVIT
+1086 RIAVDAAGAAVVIT
-1100 RVGALIHH
+1100 RVSAATHR

>member
-1 VLRTPQGKLHFNC
+1 
-14 IIYALCYIAS
+14 
-24 AYFTSDPEDSS
+24 
-35 VRFSPAVLL
+35 VRFRLALPLSLAI
-44 CVASFSLTSDISAQS
+44 SFSPHAFAQS
-59 LHNTE
+59 LNNAE

-71 SGVTGL
+71 SGVTSL

-89 ARSRTLGDLLIR
+89 ARGRSLGDLLIR
-101 YRSKGEKDWKKASAA
+101 YRFRGEKDWKKASGAV
-116 LLNPADHASEQAVN
+116 LDPSDPASRQAVH

-137 PTLASLARASASVR
+137 PTLASLARPSASVR
-151 SQGLFA
+151 SQGLLA
-157 LSDDLMPENSHD
+157 LSDELLPENSHD
-169 EGVPRFVWFGR
+169 SAVPRFVWFGR
-180 KGTAEWAQY
+180 KGTTEWVQY
-189 DFPQPKEVH
+189 DFLESKQVH

-207 DDDANPGKLPK
+207 DDDSNPGKLPK
-218 SWRVLYRDGDDWKEV
+218 TWRLLYRDGDDWKEV
-233 TSPGGYPVTADQLT
+233 TSPGGYPRTADQLT
-247 STDFHPVTTS
+247 SIDFHPISTS

-262 VQLQEGATAGLFKWG
+262 VQLEDGATAGLFKWG
-277 LNSEGRNV
+277 INGEGRKV
-285 NPIADLQ
+285 SPINDLR
-292 ATENFRLQDNALVWT
+292 ATESFRLEDNALVWT
-307 IALKNASTRELEIGD
+307 ISLENSSRNELEIGD

-343 RLIPHTLI
+343 RLIPHALI
-351 AGNGS
+351 ARNGS

-368 YLVMTPAAGS
+368 YLVMTPSSGS
-378 GLEYFEPQRFGRGV
+378 GLEYFEPQGFGRGV
-392 AYYLHSTAA
+392 AYYLDSTAA
-401 GEELRVKGG
+401 GEDLRAKGG

-416 TNLLLKPSGQSGDS
+416 TNLFLEPGGQSGDS
-430 TTYQFRFRWAEDYAA
+430 ATCQFRFRWAEDYAA

-451 DEGVFDIHVV
+451 EEGVFDINVV
-461 PGMTVPNDLTA
+461 PGMTVPTDLTA

-482 KAVVAEHPEATQID
+482 KAVVPEHPEATQIE
-496 YVGERGRDV
+496 YVGERGKDV
-505 HVYRV
+505 HVYKV
-510 RFSRI
+510 RFRRL

-522 DYGDAQSLSLEF
+522 DYGNAQSLSLEF

-544 KKRASFLVSH
+544 KKRSSFLVSH
-554 EQVKDPAK
+554 EQVKDPSK

-652 VNRDSPKDDPSG
+652 VNRESTKEDPSG
-664 KKHIWRIYDYPHIIL
+664 KKHIWRIYDYPHVVL

-685 RVAKLYPSMTK
+685 QVAKLYPSMTK
-696 YLDKDAYLE
+696 YLDKEAYLE

-742 ALYENGHKDQG
+742 ALYLNGHKDQA
-753 DWLKAAWEKK
+753 DWLKAAWERK

-780 FDSTGFESTHA
+780 FDSTGFESTQA
-791 FAKYAMSHVLHP
+791 FAKYALSHVLRP
-803 GETAPTEE
+803 QETAPPEA
-811 SADVFNRTVKYDD
+811 SADAFSRTVKYED
-824 AVSFLEEQMKLNLA
+824 AVSFLEEQMKLNVA

-843 ETAYYYLGSD
+843 ETAYYDLGSD
-853 YRGGGPS
+853 YRGGGPVS
-860 NYTLSYMAQ
+860 YTLSYMAQ

-884 DPLTYLRLGYA
+884 DPVTYLRLGYA
-895 SFLSSWALLNSG
+895 SSLSSWALVNSG

-913 GYWYPGSNND
+913 GYWYPGKNND

-934 WGRAWFGNKEMG
+934 WGRAWLGNKEMG

-961 GALRSAATIVV
+961 GALRSAATVVV

-980 AYGGDI
+980 AYGGDL
-986 SRQKNLTQVIPK
+986 SREKDFTKVIPK

-1008 RGTQRLHILLARDGF
+1008 RGTQRLHILLERDGF
-1023 ANDKPVSFDDALATI
+1023 RKDQPVSFDDSLATI
-1038 RFTLENRAAASHET
+1038 RFTLENRAATSHQT
-1052 VVQIAGLPAGEYE
+1052 IVRAVGLPAGIYQV
-1065 ATAQN
+1065 TAQN
-1070 HRLQKLT
+1070 HPAERLTLHDGQ
-1077 VRNGEEQQI
+1077 EQQI
-1086 RIPVDASGVAVVIT
+1086 RIPVDASGASVVIT
-1100 RVGALIHH
+1100 RVAASTPN